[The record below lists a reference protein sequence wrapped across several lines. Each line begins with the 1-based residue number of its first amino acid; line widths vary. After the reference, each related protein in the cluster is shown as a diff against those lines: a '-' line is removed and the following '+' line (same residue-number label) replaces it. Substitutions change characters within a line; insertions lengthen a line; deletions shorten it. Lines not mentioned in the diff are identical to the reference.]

1 METNKDVIMPFE
13 DRLQR
18 GMEVTNHTKQY
29 FEERGHKCEYVI
41 SPSLWK
47 IAKWHG
53 MILATVDLILGDL
66 IIDDQFL
73 IDVKRNYISLK
84 SIQKFQGKY
93 FFIWNSSLQ
102 ECLIFE
108 PSYLRLLD
116 ITSPVLLPSGDP
128 GLSFEQLSKLLY
140 IRIQDFNF

>member
-1 METNKDVIMPFE
+1 METNKNPVMSFE
-13 DRLQR
+13 DRLQK

-41 SPSLWK
+41 SPELWK

-53 MILATVDLILGDL
+53 MILAPVDLILGDL
-66 IIDDQFL
+66 IIDDLIL
-73 IDVKRNYISLK
+73 IDVKRNYISLR

-93 FFIWNSSLQ
+93 FFVWNSSLL

-108 PSYLRLLD
+108 PINLRLLD
-116 ITSPVLLPSGDP
+116 IVSPILLPSGDP
-128 GLSFEQLSKLLY
+128 GLSFEQLSKLPHKT
-140 IRIQDFNF
+140 IQDFSF